1 MGFSETGLAFLQ
13 LIALW
18 ATNRMTIRV
27 EDRAHSLMGLLGVNM
42 PMLYGE
48 GWKHFT
54 VFSWRLFRCPTIKE
68 SLRGLPVS
76 LTPSFWAMTSLAFV

>member
-1 MGFSETGLAFLQ
+1 MGFSETGLVLLQ

-27 EDRAHSLMGLLGVNM
+27 EDRAHSLMGLLGVVM

-54 VFSWRLFRCPTIKE
+54 VFS
-68 SLRGLPVS
+68 
-76 LTPSFWAMTSLAFV
+76 